1 MRPDLDTK
9 VSAGFSEPAVVAVPA
24 EVGAE
29 VVSVPVPA
37 VMEGDLGT
45 GISTTTTS
53 GWKVK
58 VNLRT
63 LDYSKTT
70 ISATQVAT
78 QGLEWTVNIATVCSV
93 NSKQSRHFC
102 ALRMEI

>member
-1 MRPDLDTK
+1 MK

-37 VMEGDLGT
+37 VMAGDLGT

-53 GWKVK
+53 G
-58 VNLRT
+58 
-63 LDYSKTT
+63 
-70 ISATQVAT
+70 
-78 QGLEWTVNIATVCSV
+78 
-93 NSKQSRHFC
+93 
-102 ALRMEI
+102 

>member
-63 LDYSKTT
+63 LNHSITT
-70 ISATQVAT
+70 ISDPRICSES
-78 QGLEWTVNIATVCSV
+78 GLKWTVNIAISY
-93 NSKQSRHFC
+93 S
-102 ALRMEI
+102 M